1 MKDFWKIL
9 TGFGAA
15 SSILEDTPHK
25 NPKDKIQNY
34 QHNNANK
41 YSPSCPLNTPLSC
54 SNSSAIADTCC
65 FEYPG
70 GIFLL
75 TQFWDYMEP
84 MNDEEKK
91 VLEKKFTL
99 HGLWPDNCDGS
110 YEQFCDSG
118 LNIVGYDIREMLAD
132 ESAYSS
138 PALPELE
145 ISGAD
150 LLADME
156 LFWKSNNN
164 DDSSLWK
171 HEYDKH
177 GTCIKTMSPKCY
189 SRWFD
194 LDEDQ
199 EQNGQEVSWVQ
210 RVFKGNDADADDN
223 AFKKEKD
230 HENHELI
237 KKRAVYDYFKTTMK
251 LYKKMD
257 TFEILKQ
264 SGIVPSEDKTYTR
277 QEISDALKKGFD
289 DKDVFFKCDRNNA
302 LNEIWYFHLVG
313 QGSVLLN
320 EAFVPI
326 DSFRKYSNCPI
337 DQIHYYPKGYKKKRP
352 DHGGGGNDGKIG
364 TGAIRISGGSKSSLG
379 GFITRLGRWMSKGT
393 EAKFD
398 VFKSEFGNYLVR
410 SSAGYCSVVGDS
422 KELKCTGGRNNKNGA
437 TQFELNEKTGHLGYG
452 GEYSWHSSRYPRG
465 RQQSPVY
472 HGASEDVEYTFELK
486 FAKLY

>member
-1 MKDFWKIL
+1 MRDFWKIL
-9 TGFGAA
+9 TGIGAA
-15 SSILEDTPHK
+15 SSTLENKPFGHSKDETPK
-25 NPKDKIQNY
+25 YYQNK
-34 QHNNANK
+34 ANRF
-41 YSPSCPLNTPLSC
+41 SPSCPLNTPLSC
-54 SNSSAIADTCC
+54 SNSSAISDTCC

-70 GIFLL
+70 GVFLL

-84 MNDEEKK
+84 LKDEEKEL
-91 VLEKKFTL
+91 LEKKFTL

-110 YEQFCDSG
+110 YEQFCDSE
-118 LNIVGYDIREMLAD
+118 LNIVGYDIREMLAN
-132 ESAYSS
+132 ESAYTS

-145 ISGAD
+145 VSGAE

-177 GTCIKTMSPKCY
+177 GTCIKTMSPECY

-194 LDEDQ
+194 FDQDGENETQESSWFSQWFGGGDEALK
-199 EQNGQEVSWVQ
+199 
-210 RVFKGNDADADDN
+210 R
-223 AFKKEKD
+223 EKD
-230 HENHELI
+230 RENQELI

-277 QEISDALKKGFD
+277 EEISEALKKGFD

-337 DQIHYYPKGYKKKRP
+337 DQIHFYPKGYKKKRP
-352 DHGGGGNDGKIG
+352 GNGGGGNDGKVG
-364 TGAIRISGGSKSSLG
+364 TGAIRISSGSKNSLG

-422 KELKCTGGRNNKNGA
+422 KELKCSGGRNNKNGA

-452 GEYSWHSSRYPRG
+452 GQYSWHSDAYPRG
-465 RQQSPVY
+465 RQQSAVY
-472 HGASEDVEYTFELK
+472 HGPGDDDNAYSFELK